1 MSNPRMTK
9 VLRLAA
15 AVAAGSLLAGCGG
28 PGSPLGPPSRQ
39 DILAKPVHA
48 SSLKDGHFLVTGK
61 FTNNGSTV
69 GLNGDGALVYKSPGA
84 GRFKFQTTVAA
95 QQVSFEDIS
104 VNGTDYTLT
113 VPGNGKWVAKS
124 STSGL
129 GPNSFSGVSA
139 FRYVGEESLPSG
151 KAWHAS
157 ASDKDG
163 NPFDAWIRLN
173 DGYPLKY
180 VIMQQ
185 GNSHTLMFDKYNTAA
200 AIAAPPPS
208 HEVQGDWQLRRT
220 PMLPAAA
227 L

>member
-1 MSNPRMTK
+1 MTT
-9 VLRLAA
+9 VLRFAA
-15 AVAAGSLLAGCGG
+15 AVGAASLLAACGG
-28 PGSPLGPPSRQ
+28 PGTPLGPPSPQ

-69 GLNGDGALVYKSPGA
+69 GLNGDGALLYKSPGA
-84 GRFKFQTTVAA
+84 GRFKFQTTVAG

-113 VPGNGKWVAKS
+113 VPGNGKWLAKA

-129 GPNSFSGVSA
+129 GPNSFTGVSA
-139 FRYVGEESLPSG
+139 FKYVGEESLPSG

-163 NPFDAWIRLN
+163 NPFDAWIRES

-185 GNSHTLMFDKYNTAA
+185 GNSLTLTFDKYNTGV
-200 AIAAPPPS
+200 AIAPPPAS
-208 HEVQGDWQLRRT
+208 QVVKG
-220 PMLPAAA
+220 
-227 L
+227 